1 MCYFSCKLISTLRK
15 QIHILMEN
23 TLKVKR
29 LCWFKTKL
37 YKPDTGLFQNKFRSF
52 FLTNGLM
59 IVFEN
64 DPVKN
69 NGS

>member
-1 MCYFSCKLISTLRK
+1 
-15 QIHILMEN
+15 MEN

-37 YKPDTGLFQNKFRSF
+37 YKPDIGLFQNKFRSF